1 MANVI
6 TYIYEILQRNHIFY
20 RIGMIVLVLLFV
32 GVAYYA
38 YNTFYKKPK
47 ENKMKDV
54 ANMNDRTGV
63 IEIYF
68 FHVNWCPHC
77 KTAEPEWDAFKSK
90 YQNKEVNGY
99 KIQCISID
107 CTDDSGD
114 KNKDIDEV
122 AKAKFEQ
129 LEMNTTEAT
138 NELIRR
144 YNIDSYPTIKMVKDN
159 DTIDFDAKITTSSL
173 SKFVDSM
180 TSSS

>member
-6 TYIYEILQRNHIFY
+6 TYIYELLQRNHIFY
-20 RIGMIVLVLLFV
+20 RVGIIVLVLLFL

-47 ENKMKDV
+47 ENKTKDI

-68 FHVNWCPHC
+68 FHVDWCPHC
-77 KTAEPEWDAFKSK
+77 KTAKPEWDAFYDK
-90 YQNKEVNGY
+90 YNNKEVNGY
-99 KIQCISID
+99 KIQCIDID
-107 CTDDSGD
+107 CTEDSGD
-114 KNKDIDEV
+114 KSKGVDKV
-122 AKAKFEQ
+122 ANAKFDE
-129 LEMNTTEAT
+129 LNMNTPEEI

-159 DTIDFDAKITTSSL
+159 DTIDFDAKITSSSL
-173 SKFVDSM
+173 SKFVDTM